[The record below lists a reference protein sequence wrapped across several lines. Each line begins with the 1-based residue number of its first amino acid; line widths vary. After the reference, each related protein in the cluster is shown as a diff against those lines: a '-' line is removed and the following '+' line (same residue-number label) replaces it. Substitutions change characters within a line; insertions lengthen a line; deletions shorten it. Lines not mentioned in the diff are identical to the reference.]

1 MAHKKVRA
9 ERVHSRLT
17 QCTGHQ
23 HDCIGSLANVSR
35 GVDHANHRSCAH
47 NYARGVPVRPLAPAK
62 VLQCQVEFGPEMDP
76 VTQVVHLLAHF
87 FACALSSHANIGSD
101 RRDLDRRGECFEDPC
116 RSLSHEIAILHRH
129 NN

>member
-17 QCTGHQ
+17 QCAGHQ
-23 HDCIGSLANVSR
+23 YECTGYLVDVSQ
-35 GVDHANHRSCAH
+35 GVDHADHRSCAH
-47 NYARGVPVRPLAPAK
+47 NCTRGVPVRHLAPAK
-62 VLQCQVEFGPEMDP
+62 VLQSQVEFGPEMDP

-101 RRDLDRRGECFEDPC
+101 RRDLDR
-116 RSLSHEIAILHRH
+116 
-129 NN
+129 